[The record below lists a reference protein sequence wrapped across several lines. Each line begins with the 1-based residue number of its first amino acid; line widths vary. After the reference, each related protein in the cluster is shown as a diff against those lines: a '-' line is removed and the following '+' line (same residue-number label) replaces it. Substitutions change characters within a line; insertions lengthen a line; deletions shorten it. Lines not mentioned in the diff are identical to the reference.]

1 MPGAEPR
8 GPQAPAVRPAHRP
21 LVGAV
26 LVAGMAAVLAAAF
39 LTIPRDDVPL
49 PEIAR
54 QALTSALPRWH
65 LTEPVN
71 AVVYGMRGFD
81 TFGETF
87 LLIAAVVSVV
97 VLTRT
102 REPRQGYIG
111 EETAAEREREQ
122 IDPEAAPD
130 ATQRMARSAERV
142 ESGEDRPD
150 TPDATPLGTPAPE
163 RAEGMTVVVRTAMR
177 LIAPILAVCGLY
189 IVAWGYAPGGGFPA
203 GAVMLGVILL
213 LYAGFGYRRVGL
225 VVRPAPLEVIE
236 LVGAAAIVLVMLL
249 GLFLA
254 GSFTANW
261 LPLAPPQTI
270 RSGGTAQVFSAGELV
285 EVGAGLTIAVFA
297 LLGMRHD
304 WAADEE
310 NDEDTAVDAG
320 GGRR

>member
-1 MPGAEPR
+1 MSGVDGR
-8 GPQAPAVRPAHRP
+8 GPEVPEAQSSHRP
-21 LVGAV
+21 VVGAA

-39 LTIPRDDVPL
+39 VTIPREHAPL
-49 PEIAR
+49 PAIAR
-54 QALTSALPRWH
+54 QALVESLSRWH

-71 AVVYGMRGFD
+71 AIVYGMRAFD

-102 REPRQGYIG
+102 REPRRGYIG
-111 EETAAEREREQ
+111 EEAAAKEEREQ

-130 ATQRMARSAERV
+130 ATQREARSAERV

-150 TPDATPLGTPAPE
+150 TPDATPLGAPAPE
-163 RAEGMTVVVRTAMR
+163 GTEGMTVVVRTALR
-177 LIAPILAVCGLY
+177 VVAPILAVCGLY

-213 LYAGFGYRRVGL
+213 LYAGFGYRRIAPVI
-225 VVRPAPLEVIE
+225 RPAPLEVIE
-236 LVGAAAIVLVMLL
+236 LVGAAAIVLLMLL

-261 LPLAPPQTI
+261 LPLTPPQTI
-270 RSGGTAQVFSAGELV
+270 RSGGTAQAFSVGELV
-285 EVGAGLTIAVFA
+285 EVGAGLTITVFA
-297 LLGMRHD
+297 LLGMRHE
-304 WAADEE
+304 WAS
-310 NDEDTAVDAG
+310 DEDEGG
-320 GGRR
+320 GGR

>member
-1 MPGAEPR
+1 MSGVDGR
-8 GPQAPAVRPAHRP
+8 GPEVPEAQSSHRP
-21 LVGAV
+21 VVGAA

-39 LTIPRDDVPL
+39 VMIPREHAPL
-49 PEIAR
+49 PAIAR
-54 QALTSALPRWH
+54 HALVESLSRWH

-71 AVVYGMRGFD
+71 AIVYGIRAFD

-102 REPRQGYIG
+102 REPRRGYIG
-111 EETAAEREREQ
+111 EEAAAKEEREH
-122 IDPEAAPD
+122 IDPATAPD
-130 ATQRMARSAERV
+130 VTQREARSAERV

-163 RAEGMTVVVRTAMR
+163 GTEGMTVVVRTALR
-177 LIAPILAVCGLY
+177 VVTPILAVCGLY
-189 IVAWGYAPGGGFPA
+189 IVTWGYAPGGGFPA

-213 LYAGFGYRRVGL
+213 LYAGFGYRRIAPVI
-225 VVRPAPLEVIE
+225 RPAPLEVIE
-236 LVGAAAIVLVMLL
+236 LVGAAAIVLLMLL

-270 RSGGTAQVFSAGELV
+270 RSGGTAQVFSVGELV
-285 EVGAGLTIAVFA
+285 EVGAGLTITVFA
-297 LLGMRHD
+297 LLGMRHE
-304 WAADEE
+304 WAS
-310 NDEDTAVDAG
+310 DEDEGG
-320 GGRR
+320 GGR